1 VRVLPPS
8 QSCGGRGP
16 NHTNQ
21 MVTHSHN
28 FYRSRHQNSIFP
40 HTDVMVITTHIDK
53 WDVTRVLVDNGSQT
67 EILFLSV
74 FNQMGFD
81 RRQLKEA
88 SKPLYGFG
96 GKRIE
101 PVGSMS
107 LPVSSQ
113 CLHIIYHFRCGGH
126 ELSL

>member
-1 VRVLPPS
+1 
-8 QSCGGRGP
+8 
-16 NHTNQ
+16 
-21 MVTHSHN
+21 
-28 FYRSRHQNSIFP
+28 
-40 HTDVMVITTHIDK
+40 MVITTHIDK
-53 WDVTRVLVDNGSQT
+53 WDVTRVLVDNGNQT

-107 LPVSSQ
+107 LPVS
-113 CLHIIYHFRCGGH
+113 FG
-126 ELSL
+126 SLRNACT